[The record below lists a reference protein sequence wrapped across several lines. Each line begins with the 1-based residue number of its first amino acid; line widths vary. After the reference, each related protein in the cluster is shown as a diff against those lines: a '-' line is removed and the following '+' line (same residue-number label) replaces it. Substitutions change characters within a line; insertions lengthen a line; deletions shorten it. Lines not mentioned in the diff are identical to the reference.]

1 MLLLVCIASIYIAYK
16 KGEINGFHK
25 AKKEFERYLDTQS
38 ALDNVLRPGL
48 EAAEHLVDRLEE
60 ADST

>member
-1 MLLLVCIASIYIAYK
+1 MAYK

-25 AKKEFERYLDTQS
+25 AKKEFERYLDTQP